1 MPPGMNVGPDCLGW
15 LGWRQGQAAQA
26 GWAEPGGQSKLV
38 WQPGLAGHQESACSG
53 GPFRGPWASL
63 GPLGRPWNPLDV
75 LGDQFGA
82 SWGPI
87 WAPLEPPWASLLAQN
102 AIYANAILYVTF
114 PALILGVH
122 GSPWACRGSFLS
134 LLGPIWAPL
143 GSPWASLLG
152 PELSIR
158 QCRGVHKDP
167 EGGFPWRPWSLT
179 CHKRLWGRPVK
190 QSSTHDFKLKVDTYK
205 MKSFCEF
212 NFSAESHA

>member
-15 LGWRQGQAAQA
+15 LGSRQGQAAQA

-134 LLGPIWAPL
+134 FYTPMPGGAQGPRGRLPL
-143 GSPWASLLG
+143 EALVPHMSQKAMGSAS
-152 PELSIR
+152 
-158 QCRGVHKDP
+158 QTK
-167 EGGFPWRPWSLT
+167 
-179 CHKRLWGRPVK
+179 
-190 QSSTHDFKLKVDTYK
+190 
-205 MKSFCEF
+205 F
-212 NFSAESHA
+212 NSRF